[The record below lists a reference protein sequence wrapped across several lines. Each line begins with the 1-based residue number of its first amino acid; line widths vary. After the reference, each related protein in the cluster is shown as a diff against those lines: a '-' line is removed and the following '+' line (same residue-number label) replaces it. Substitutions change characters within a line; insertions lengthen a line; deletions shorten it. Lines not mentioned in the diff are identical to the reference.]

1 MFHGSIKLSDINV
14 LGQALNSRDWIMIKT
29 ILYMITIQLVYKFDI
44 IIPEFWKIFLHLVSW
59 ESGEITI
66 LWLMTSKIL
75 YSWSKLRHDFLK
87 KKQKLYLQKNR
98 INYGPLLILTN
109 CLRKTEKCYS
119 SDFNP
124 KFVTRN
130 KKTLKNLFSS
140 QICFLRWNWRNLQR
154 ICEPNRDRKKLNE
167 IIDAAEVFK
176 NYFSIVTQ
184 NLRHL
189 REKTRKLE

>member
-1 MFHGSIKLSDINV
+1 
-14 LGQALNSRDWIMIKT
+14 
-29 ILYMITIQLVYKFDI
+29 
-44 IIPEFWKIFLHLVSW
+44 
-59 ESGEITI
+59 
-66 LWLMTSKIL
+66 MTSKIL

-130 KKTLKNLFSS
+130 KKLSK
-140 QICFLRWNWRNLQR
+140 ICFLAKSVFSDETEGTYKGFVNLT
-154 ICEPNRDRKKLNE
+154 E
-167 IIDAAEVFK
+167 
-176 NYFSIVTQ
+176 T
-184 NLRHL
+184 
-189 REKTRKLE
+189 EKSLMRL